1 MIDSEP
7 VTRRIS
13 VAEFC
18 AEFFISKGT
27 TTAFA
32 VAGGAS
38 LHLMHAFEKTQG
50 SELVVLHHEQSVAMA
65 VDAYSRSSGQIGLGF
80 ATSGP
85 GATNLVTGIAGA
97 FYDSVGCVFL
107 TGQVSTFRGAGTTG
121 VRQYGFQET
130 PILDIVRPVT
140 KGAFAINSSGEI
152 AATLASAYELASRGR
167 PGPVVVEIPD
177 NLQREFLEMPIEGSR
192 AAEKQDLPSPK
203 AATVEKV
210 VRLISGAS
218 RPVLVA
224 GAGIRGNR
232 AIKEFR
238 SFVKQTGF
246 PVALTW
252 GAAALLP
259 SNDPNFVGF
268 FGTHGSRAANVILR
282 DADFVLSVGSRLD
295 TKATGSPPA
304 TFAADAVKVMVD
316 IDPAEIHKF
325 KTFGLNLSLG
335 CRSDAGLFFAEL
347 NRRVQRL
354 RLDEWRATIR
364 RVVGLCVSIEE
375 KLRSGPGINPYDFL
389 SALSTAA
396 PETLDVWV
404 DTGCV
409 LPYTMTSFEVRR
421 NTRIFHD
428 FNNTA
433 MGWSVSA
440 AIGGYFADKKRQ
452 GLTLV
457 GDGSLMMGLHDLST
471 LANTVPSAKVLLLD
485 NSGYAMIRQT
495 QDQWLGSNYVG
506 SSTRS
511 GLHFPKWRDLAAATG
526 FRYLNATDPE
536 DISTAVSQFWAADGP
551 IFLRVQISEDWRVI
565 PQVQF
570 GYPNH
575 FMTPPPPSEYL
586 AELGL

>member
-1 MIDSEP
+1 MAYAAALP
-7 VTRRIS
+7 RRIS
-13 VAEFC
+13 VAEFA

-38 LHLMHAFEKTQG
+38 LHLMHAYENAQG
-50 SELVVLHHEQSVAMA
+50 GELVVLHHEQSVAMA
-65 VDAYSRSSGQIGLGF
+65 VDAYSRSSRQIGLGF

-107 TGQVSTFRGAGTTG
+107 TGQVSTFRGAGATG

-130 PILDIVRPVT
+130 PILDIIRPIT
-140 KGAFAINSSGEI
+140 KGALTIERAEEI
-152 AATLASAYELASRGR
+152 AATLATAYELASTGR

-177 NLQREFLEMPIEGSR
+177 NLQREFLEMPIKGPR
-192 AAEKQDLPSPK
+192 GAKKQDVPSPTG
-203 AATVEKV
+203 ATLEKI
-210 VRLISGAS
+210 VRLMSEAS

-224 GAGIRGNR
+224 GAGIRGNSS
-232 AIKEFR
+232 IQEFR
-238 SFVKQTGF
+238 SFVKQTGI

-259 SNDPNFVGF
+259 SDDPNLIGF

-295 TKATGSPPA
+295 TKATGSPPS
-304 TFAADAVKVMVD
+304 TFAPDAVKVMVD
-316 IDPAEIHKF
+316 IDPAEIGKF

-335 CRSDAGLFFAEL
+335 VRSDAGLFLTGL
-347 NRRVQRL
+347 NRRVKRL
-354 RLDEWRATIR
+354 RIDAWRTTIR
-364 RVVGLCVSIEE
+364 GVARLCASIE
-375 KLRSGPGINPYDFL
+375 KTLRTGPGINPYDFL
-389 SALSTAA
+389 SAVSTAA
-396 PETLDVWV
+396 PQALDVWV

-409 LPYTMTSFEVRR
+409 LPYTMASFQVRR
-421 NTRIFHD
+421 STRIFHD

-440 AIGGYFADKKRQ
+440 AIGGYFAEKKRQ
-452 GLTLV
+452 GLALV

-471 LANTVPSAKVLLLD
+471 LAKTVPSAKVLLLD

-495 QDQWLGSNYVG
+495 QDQWLGSKYVG
-506 SSTRS
+506 SSTSS
-511 GLHFPKWRDLAAATG
+511 GLHFPKWRDLATATG
-526 FRYLNATDPE
+526 FLYLDATEPE
-536 DISTAVSQFWAADGP
+536 DIAAAVNLFWATHDA
-551 IFLRVQISEDWRVI
+551 IFLRVQISEAWRVI

-570 GYPNH
+570 GFPNH
-575 FMTPPPPSEYL
+575 VMTPSPPAEYL
-586 AELGL
+586 ADLGL